1 VGLVSRIFENG
12 KENYLKIKTMY
23 MRINVFSCMGIAVI
37 SMFVGSCTR
46 STSDTIST
54 LPAALNKGVWI
65 QRASIPTDN
74 VNDSGRTRSVS
85 FVIGNYGYVGLGT
98 TNVQAGNH
106 DLNDLWRYDPST
118 NSWSRMASLNVKNG
132 ARIGAVAFTIGNI
145 AYVGTGF
152 TDSSKSL
159 LRDFYAYNA
168 ETNQWSQKAS
178 LPFALAYATAFSIN
192 GKGYIGTG
200 GGDMNGTAPGGS
212 LKEFYEYDP
221 TNDTW
226 TQISN
231 NYPGTSRIGAMSFVY
246 NNIAYV
252 VGGSTIDL
260 TTNAEPNSASY
271 PKDFYS
277 YDGNSWKQL
286 KSIDNNIAREGVA
299 FVINN
304 TAYLTGGDGVT
315 TNAQSTWSYNIS
327 NDQWQQVASFPRN
340 NKLFKMIGFSIN
352 NKGYVGGGEQYWN
365 NTLTSSTFYEFAL
378 ESIQ

>member
-1 VGLVSRIFENG
+1 
-12 KENYLKIKTMY
+12 
-23 MRINVFSCMGIAVI
+23 MRINVFSCMGITVI
-37 SMFVGSCTR
+37 AMFVSSCTK
-46 STSDTIST
+46 STNDKIST
-54 LPAALNKGVWI
+54 PSANLNKGVWI

-98 TNVQAGNH
+98 TNVLAGNH

-118 NSWSRMASLNVKNG
+118 DSWSRMASLNVKNG
-132 ARIGAVAFTIGNI
+132 ARIGAVAFTIGNT

-159 LRDFYAYNA
+159 LRDFYAYDA
-168 ETNQWSQKAS
+168 ATNQWSQKAS
-178 LPFALAYATAFSIN
+178 LPVALAYATAFSIN

-200 GGDMNGTAPGGS
+200 GGDMNGTAIGGS
-212 LKEFYEYDP
+212 LTVFYEYDP

-226 TQISN
+226 AQISN
-231 NYPGTSRIGAMSFVY
+231 NYPGTSRLGAMSFVY
-246 NNIAYV
+246 NNTAYI
-252 VGGSTIDL
+252 VGGRTIVP
-260 TTNAEPNSASY
+260 TTNAAPISTEY

-286 KSIDNNIAREGVA
+286 KSIDNNIARQMGAA

-327 NDQWQQVASFPRN
+327 NDQWQQVASFTRDN
-340 NKLFKMIGFSIN
+340 ELFGMIGFSIN
-352 NKGYVGGGEQYWN
+352 NKGYVGSGEQYSN
-365 NTLTSSTFYEFAL
+365 NTITNATFYEFDL
-378 ESIQ
+378 ESIR